1 MIKKISLIVVI
12 VTLLILLF
20 VLRSSSSTPSH
31 STWWEFASIHT
42 MKYSRDLS
50 REKLN
55 DPSFNAIINQQV
67 AQIAGTGVTHVAIA
81 TPYDEEF
88 YPMLVRWVASAR
100 RNNLKVWFRGNWSGW
115 EGWFNYPKIS
125 REEHIKK
132 TEEFIKNHQDLF
144 ED

>member
-1 MIKKISLIVVI
+1 MVKKISLIIFI

-20 VLRSSSSTPSH
+20 VLRSSSDKPSR
-31 STWWEFASIHT
+31 SIWWEFQSIDT

-55 DPSFNAIINQQV
+55 DPSFNTIINQQV
-67 AQIAGTGVTHVAIA
+67 AQIAGTGATHIAIA

-100 RNNLKVWFRGNWSGW
+100 RNNL
-115 EGWFNYPKIS
+115 
-125 REEHIKK
+125 
-132 TEEFIKNHQDLF
+132 
-144 ED
+144 